1 MPLKGQRVVVTGASG
16 GLGRAVAAVLVE
28 RGAKLLLVGRSAP
41 DIPGARFLTSDLS
54 HEKGIGEAAAA
65 LTRESTD
72 ILVNLAG
79 IQHFGLFE
87 DESPE
92 HMLATFM
99 VDLVAPAML
108 TRAVLPGMKARG
120 RGQIVNLGS
129 IFGSISYAHFVTYSS
144 AKGGLRSFSEALRRE
159 LKDTPI
165 AVTYIAPRAVAAGLS
180 RGAVLEFAKAS
191 GMSLDD
197 PRKVASRI
205 VQAIATRR
213 KDVYLGLP
221 ENVFIKLNALMP
233 RVVDAALARNDRKA
247 RTLVGPL
254 HQKES
259 LP

>member
-1 MPLKGQRVVVTGASG
+1 MLLDGQRIVLTGASG
-16 GLGRAVAAVLVE
+16 GLGQAVAKALADE
-28 RGAKLLLVGRSAP
+28 GARLLILGRSAP
-41 DIPGARFLTSDLS
+41 GITGSRFLNADLS
-54 HEKGIGEAAAA
+54 HERGIAEAVDSLAGE
-65 LTRESTD
+65 TVD

-87 DESPE
+87 NEPVD

-99 VDLVAPAML
+99 VDLVAPVML
-108 TRAVLPGMKARG
+108 TRAVLPGMKAR
-120 RGQIVNLGS
+120 RHGQIVNLGS

-144 AKGGLRSFSEALRRE
+144 AKSGLRSFSEALRRE

-197 PRKVASRI
+197 PRKVAARI
-205 VQAIATRR
+205 VRAIVARR
-213 KDVYLGLP
+213 KDVYLGVP
-221 ENVFIKLNALMP
+221 ENVFVKLNAIMP

-247 RTLVGPL
+247 RGLVTPM
-254 HQKES
+254 HRKETS
-259 LP
+259 P